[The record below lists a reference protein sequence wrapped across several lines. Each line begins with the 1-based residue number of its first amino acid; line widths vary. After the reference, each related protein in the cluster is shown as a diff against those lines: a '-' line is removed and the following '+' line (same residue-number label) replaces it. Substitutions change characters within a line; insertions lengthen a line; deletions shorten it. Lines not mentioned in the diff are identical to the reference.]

1 LTDTAA
7 DRDDAFRDYVAARAE
22 AVRFTAYLMCGD
34 WHEAED
40 VAQGAFIK
48 LYLAWNRI
56 DHSESLD
63 GYVRRIVTRTFLNGR
78 RQLWRRRERLT
89 NEPPERL
96 AAAAPGPEQR
106 MLLWAALAKVPPRQR
121 ATLVLRYWEDL
132 SVEETAR
139 LLDCSVGN
147 VKSQCARGLRTLR
160 GLLELQGV
168 VATTGTAAGGVRP

>member
-1 LTDTAA
+1 MTDTAV
-7 DRDDAFRDYVAARAE
+7 DRDDAFRNYVAARAE

-40 VAQGAFIK
+40 LAQSSFIK
-48 LYLAWNRI
+48 LYLAWDRI
-56 DHSESLD
+56 DHSESID
-63 GYVRRIVTRTFLNGR
+63 GYVQRIVTRTFLNGR

-89 NEPPERL
+89 NAPPETL
-96 AAAAPGPEQR
+96 AAMAPGPEQR

-139 LLDCSVGN
+139 ILDCSVGN

-160 GLLELQGV
+160 ELLEAEGV
-168 VATTGTAAGGVRP
+168 VRTTSPTAGGVRP